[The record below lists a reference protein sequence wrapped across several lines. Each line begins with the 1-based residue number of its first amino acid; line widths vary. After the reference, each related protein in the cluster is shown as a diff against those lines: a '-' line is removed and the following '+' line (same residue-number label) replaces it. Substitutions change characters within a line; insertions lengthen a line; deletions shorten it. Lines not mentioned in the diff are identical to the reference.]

1 MPEILDEKPDAL
13 QQKLDS
19 LPTAPGVYKFLDD
32 EDSVLYVGKA
42 KSLRK
47 RVRSYFQG
55 GRRRDGRIEV
65 MVKKAVDVDVI
76 VTDTEAEALIL
87 ENNQIKELQPRY
99 NVNLRDDKTYP
110 YICIKNERFP
120 RVFKTRTVKQDGSE
134 YFGPYA
140 DVSKMN
146 DMMDAIRS
154 VFQLRTCSL
163 DLSEEKIE
171 AGKHEVCL
179 QHHIDNCKG
188 PCEGLQSEEDYM
200 QTIEQVKK
208 LLNGQTQ
215 ELIDLLKDEM
225 QRASDR
231 HDFEEAARLRDQI
244 QALKDYSQQQK
255 IVSQDF
261 ADRDVFAL
269 HVDREDSIACGVL
282 FQVREGKMIG
292 KRHKYIRHIEGRED
306 EELILS
312 FVENYYADAHFAPEE
327 VLLSHDPNDHPAQD
341 THALEELLRQEQ
353 GRHVPIKVPQ
363 QGDKA
368 SLVRMATSNAKLLVG
383 EWKTQQMKRERDRIP
398 ESVKALKGEL
408 GMDDLPRRIDGMDV
422 SHHGGKETVASCV
435 VFTDGT
441 PRKSDYRTYKIRST
455 DEGTPDDYQAMREV
469 VERRYARMI
478 DEDGPWPDLL
488 VIDGGKGQLNIA
500 VEVLRDLEVM
510 DRFRVIGLA
519 KRLEE
524 VFTPGDSAPILIGK
538 DSPALQLL
546 QKVRNEAH
554 RFAVTYQ
561 RKRRK
566 KQTLQSEL
574 LDIHGIGPK
583 TAKKLLGHFG
593 SVAKVKEAPEDE
605 LEEVV
610 GPSKADTVATY
621 YADPGDEVAA
631 DAES

>member
-1 MPEILDEKPDAL
+1 MSELLDGKPDAL
-13 QQKLDS
+13 VQKLDA
-19 LPTAPGVYKFLDD
+19 LPTDPGVYKFLDAD
-32 EDSVLYVGKA
+32 ESVLYVGKA
-42 KSLRK
+42 KNLRS
-47 RVRSYFQG
+47 RVRTYFQSS
-55 GRRRDGRIEV
+55 RQRDGRIAV
-65 MVKKAVDVDVI
+65 MVQKATDVDII
-76 VTDTEAEALIL
+76 VTDTEAAALIL
-87 ENNQIKELQPRY
+87 ENKPPKELQPRY

-146 DMMDAIRS
+146 KMMDAIRS

-163 DLSEEKIE
+163 DLHEEKIE
-171 AGKHEVCL
+171 AGKYDVCL
-179 QHHIDNCKG
+179 QHHIDNCKA
-188 PCEGLQSEEDYM
+188 PCVGKQSEADYRE
-200 QTIEQVKK
+200 TIEQVKK

-215 ELIDLLKDEM
+215 TLIDLLKDEM
-225 QRASDR
+225 REQSDR
-231 HDFEEAARLRDQI
+231 HNFEDAARLRDQI
-244 QALKDYSQQQK
+244 KALKKYSQDQK

-269 HVDREDSIACGVL
+269 HVDREEGIACGVL

-292 KRHKYIRHIEGRED
+292 KRHKYIRPIEGRED
-306 EELILS
+306 EELALS
-312 FVENYYADAHFAPEE
+312 FVENYYADAHFVPEE

-341 THALEELLRQEQ
+341 THALEALLRQAQ
-353 GRHVPIKVPQ
+353 GRQVPIRVPQ

-368 SLVRMATSNAKLLVG
+368 SLVNMAQSNAKLLVG

-408 GMDDLPRRIDGMDV
+408 GMDDLPRRIDGIDV

-435 VFTDGT
+435 VFTDAT

-455 DEGTPDDYQAMREV
+455 EEGTPDDYQAMREV
-469 VERRYARMI
+469 VRRRYRRMI

-488 VIDGGKGQLNIA
+488 MIDGGKGQLNAA
-500 VEVLRDLEVM
+500 VEVLADLGVQ
-510 DRFRVIGLA
+510 DQFRVIGLA

-524 VFTPGDSAPILIGK
+524 VFTPGNSAPVLIGK

-566 KQTLQSEL
+566 KKTLQSEL

-583 TAKKLLGHFG
+583 TAQKLLGEFG
-593 SVAKVKEAPEDE
+593 SVARVKEAGEKALAD
-605 LEEVV
+605 VV
-610 GPSKADTVATY
+610 GPAKAKTVAQY
-621 YADPGDEVAA
+621 YADPESTVAA
-631 DAES
+631 EAE